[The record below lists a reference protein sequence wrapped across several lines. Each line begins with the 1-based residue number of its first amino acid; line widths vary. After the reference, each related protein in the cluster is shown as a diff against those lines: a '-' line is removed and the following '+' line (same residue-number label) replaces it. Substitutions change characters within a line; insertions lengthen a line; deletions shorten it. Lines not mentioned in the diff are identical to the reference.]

1 MSQSKSGSPNIMK
14 DSNIT
19 CNILA
24 TTSQMG
30 QNCCTHS
37 KSEYVIATTLVQLEY
52 KDSCTCKFQ
61 THCNVYILF
70 GFFCCCKYIR
80 RFDVN
85 FSYQD
90 LGHFLPVTTNNFLT
104 LFIEEFIRTWLSPLS
119 TTTSAH
125 LTTRKSSQ
133 RV

>member
-1 MSQSKSGSPNIMK
+1 MSVSSSGSPNIMK
-14 DSNIT
+14 VNNIT

-24 TTSQMG
+24 TTSQMC
-30 QNCCTHS
+30 QNCCTGPLKVWMCNCNH
-37 KSEYVIATTLVQLEY
+37 YIPEY

-61 THCNVYILF
+61 TWYNVYILF
-70 GFFCCCKYIR
+70 VFCCCKYIR
-80 RFDVN
+80 KFDVN
-85 FSYQD
+85 FSFQD

-104 LFIEEFIRTWLSPLS
+104 LFIEEFIRTWLSPSS